1 MQRLASGRTTG
12 ARREMSP
19 CPRDE
24 RDEQAARKQLADERL
39 ALLRIRTKDPVIVEL
54 IEELRVKLA
63 EAGGK

>member
-1 MQRLASGRTTG
+1 
-12 ARREMSP
+12 MSP